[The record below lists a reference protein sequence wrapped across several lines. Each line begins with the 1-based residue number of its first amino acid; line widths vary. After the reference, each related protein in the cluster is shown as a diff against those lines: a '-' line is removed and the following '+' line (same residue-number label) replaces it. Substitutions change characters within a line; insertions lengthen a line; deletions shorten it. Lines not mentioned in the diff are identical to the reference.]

1 MLSNGAVRELSCTR
15 MDWLKLLLRLEEDW
29 FMRSHN
35 SDSKGCVEGYTPG
48 WIYWGGNSIVS

>member
-1 MLSNGAVRELSCTR
+1 MLTNGALRELSFTR

-35 SDSKGCVEGYTPG
+35 SDSKACVEGYNPG
-48 WIYWGGNSIVS
+48 WI